1 MISFIRGTLADV
13 YSDRVILENQ
23 GMGFEI
29 FLTGADLG
37 HMPLIGA
44 DLTLH
49 TYLYVREDMMM
60 LYGFRKREDL
70 DTFKLLIT
78 VSGIGPK
85 GALAILSVL
94 PARELWMAV
103 EMDDAKTIATA
114 PGVGK
119 KTAQKMII
127 ELKDKMANLERSSY
141 WNQAEESGVQNGL
154 ASEDTESGDAGSGNS
169 ESGDDSA
176 DVGAGTGN
184 ASAKGKG
191 ASSGKKQKAGSKE
204 AQVSYREIQKDG
216 IEALVALGYS
226 RNEAVSAVRDV
237 KAEELSSMDVESLL
251 KKALRNLL

>member
-141 WNQAEESGVQNGL
+141 WNQAEESGTQNGM
-154 ASEDTESGDAGSGNS
+154 AS
-169 ESGDDSA
+169 DDSA
-176 DVGAGTGN
+176 DVGAGSGN

-204 AQVSYREIQKDG
+204 VQVSYREIQKDG

-226 RNEAVSAVRDV
+226 RNEAVSAIRDV

>member
-1 MISFIRGTLADV
+1 MISYIRGILADV
-13 YSDRVILENQ
+13 YSDRVIVENQ

-29 FLTGADLG
+29 FLSGNDIN
-37 HMPLIGA
+37 HMPLIGT
-44 DLTLH
+44 DLILH

-127 ELKDKMANLERSSY
+127 ELKDKMKNLEQSISFGRGEAADAAVASDGDG
-141 WNQAEESGVQNGL
+141 AENTAEDIKDQVGSL
-154 ASEDTESGDAGSGNS
+154 EDT
-169 ESGDDSA
+169 
-176 DVGAGTGN
+176 
-184 ASAKGKG
+184 
-191 ASSGKKQKAGSKE
+191 
-204 AQVSYREIQKDG
+204 VSYRAIQKEG
-216 IEALVALGYS
+216 IEALVALGY
-226 RNEAVSAVRDV
+226 NQGEAAKAVRGV
-237 KAEELSSMDVESLL
+237 KAEDLPSMDVESLL
-251 KKALRNLL
+251 KKALKNLL